1 MQFHN
6 FIFSLRFL
14 FILFCFLTVNFLRC
28 TIHRKYLISGGIF
41 ILFFGCRGF
50 VGWDWY
56 SYYEI
61 YNQTSDLI
69 IQKYSTEPC
78 FGFFMVGC
86 KIIGLDYHGFVL
98 VSTCFDFILL
108 HLIFKLYLSKYY
120 AWGFFFFI
128 VFSMG
133 YEIDLMRNIKALLLF
148 IYSLQ
153 YVYRKKITYFLFY
166 NTIAIGFHSSAILF
180 FPLYFLLNRDINKR
194 LIGSLFVIGNLLF
207 ICHIGIVKLILLPV
221 LTFMGGV
228 YSMMLI
234 NYLDSDLFS
243 QPYGLSFGFVER
255 IVTFFLLYKYASRLE
270 QKSCINRLFINT
282 AYMYLLLMVYCSDFS
297 IFIDRVAA
305 MFRYFYWILI
315 PLLLFGKERISYHK
329 VLISF
334 YLLFSISRTIALTDT
349 ILYDYD
355 NILTGMRTFYD
366 RKNTWEHFYINN
378 Y

>member
-1 MQFHN
+1 MVAF
-6 FIFSLRFL
+6 
-14 FILFCFLTVNFLRC
+14 FILHIICLCHVIC
-28 TIHRKYLISGGIF
+28 IPS
-41 ILFFGCRGF
+41 
-50 VGWDWY
+50 V
-56 SYYEI
+56 SY
-61 YNQTSDLI
+61 T
-69 IQKYSTEPC
+69 
-78 FGFFMVGC
+78 
-86 KIIGLDYHGFVL
+86 
-98 VSTCFDFILL
+98 
-108 HLIFKLYLSKYY
+108 HL
-120 AWGFFFFI
+120 
-128 VFSMG
+128 
-133 YEIDLMRNIKALLLF
+133 
-148 IYSLQ
+148 
-153 YVYRKKITYFLFY
+153 
-166 NTIAIGFHSSAILF
+166 
-180 FPLYFLLNRDINKR
+180 
-194 LIGSLFVIGNLLF
+194 LFVIGNLLF

-334 YLLFSISRTIALTDT
+334 YLLFFISRTIALTAVSYTHLDVYKRQS
-349 ILYDYD
+349 L
-355 NILTGMRTFYD
+355 
-366 RKNTWEHFYINN
+366 
-378 Y
+378 

>member
-1 MQFHN
+1 
-6 FIFSLRFL
+6 
-14 FILFCFLTVNFLRC
+14 
-28 TIHRKYLISGGIF
+28 
-41 ILFFGCRGF
+41 
-50 VGWDWY
+50 
-56 SYYEI
+56 
-61 YNQTSDLI
+61 
-69 IQKYSTEPC
+69 
-78 FGFFMVGC
+78 
-86 KIIGLDYHGFVL
+86 
-98 VSTCFDFILL
+98 
-108 HLIFKLYLSKYY
+108 
-120 AWGFFFFI
+120 
-128 VFSMG
+128 
-133 YEIDLMRNIKALLLF
+133 
-148 IYSLQ
+148 
-153 YVYRKKITYFLFY
+153 
-166 NTIAIGFHSSAILF
+166 
-180 FPLYFLLNRDINKR
+180 
-194 LIGSLFVIGNLLF
+194 
-207 ICHIGIVKLILLPV
+207 
-221 LTFMGGV
+221 MGGV